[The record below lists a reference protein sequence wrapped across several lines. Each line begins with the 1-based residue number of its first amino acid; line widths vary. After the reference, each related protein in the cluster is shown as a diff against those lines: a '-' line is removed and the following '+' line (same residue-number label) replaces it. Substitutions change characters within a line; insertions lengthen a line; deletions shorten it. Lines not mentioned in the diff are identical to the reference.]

1 MKHAF
6 LILLTAI
13 AVAGCTK
20 HQTVQY
26 DPALEALALAMD
38 STEWNSRCPQI
49 EQIDPADLHTKADSA
64 LYSLLAYANIKRSGH
79 RTPVD
84 SLIATATDFYADG
97 KEPRRAMMAWYFR
110 ACSNWDQGY
119 FAEAVYY
126 ALHMQPY
133 AEELADTLYLVRFC
147 DVMASSYE
155 RTNNNLEAAQY
166 YDRASKYLHAKPDL
180 ESWNN
185 TYFTRQ
191 AISSWFSAGYSD
203 SALVIFRENI
213 PLLLG
218 EETDTIQ
225 MIRNIGLYRSIVRGT
240 PALDYEQI
248 ARDYDAIDAIPL
260 AKYVLESRDFMRL
273 ERDYY
278 RAKVRNPQLIG
289 ELLPKLA
296 ATGIDTF
303 NLQHPFVRRMIPN
316 VVQAQQKYTIEQQTL
331 EAQKNLRRRTRLMLV
346 WGSLGIILLLCIGI
360 WLYRRSLVRK
370 EDELS
375 IRIDEIR
382 SLREEMNLRAAA
394 NQAHDER
401 IKTLTDKLFAQ
412 RLSEINR
419 LCDNYYN
426 HRDMGEKAKS
436 VFYRE
441 FESRLADL
449 GSKQTV
455 AEIEQLVN
463 ECKDGLVTK
472 LREELPQLRE
482 QDVNFLTYIYAGFAA
497 RTICLFL
504 GITKDNYYMRRR
516 RIKARIA
523 DSDAPSRQRFL
534 DEMGN

>member
-1 MKHAF
+1 M
-6 LILLTAI
+6 L
-13 AVAGCTK
+13 GCSK
-20 HQTVQY
+20 QPGVQY
-26 DPALEALALAMD
+26 DPKLEAIALAMD
-38 STEWNSRCPQI
+38 STEWDSRCPQI
-49 EQIDPADLHTKADSA
+49 ELIDPADLHTKADSA

-79 RTPVD
+79 HTPAD
-84 SLIATATDFYADG
+84 SLIVTATDFYADG
-97 KEPRRAMMAWYFR
+97 REPRRAMMAWYFR

-166 YDRASKYLHAKPDL
+166 YDKASRYLRAKPDL

-185 TYFTRQ
+185 SYFTRQ
-191 AISSWFSAGYSD
+191 ALSSWFNAGYSD

-218 EETDTIQ
+218 EVTDTIK
-225 MIRNIGLYRSIVRGT
+225 MVRNLGLYRSIVRCT
-240 PALDYEQI
+240 PVLDYDQI
-248 ARDYDAIDAIPL
+248 ARDYDSIDAIPL
-260 AKYVLESRDFMRL
+260 AKYVLESRDYMRL

-278 RAKVRNPQLIG
+278 RAKARNPQLID

-296 ATGIDTF
+296 AVGIDTF
-303 NLQHPFVRRMIPN
+303 NLQHPIRQRIIPN
-316 VVQAQQKYTIEQQTL
+316 VVQALQKYTIEQQTL
-331 EAQKNLRRRTRLMLV
+331 EAQKILKRRTRMILI
-346 WGSLGIILLLCIGI
+346 WGSAGILLLFGLCF
-360 WLYRRSLVRK
+360 WLYRRNLIRK

-375 IRIDEIR
+375 MRIDEIR

-394 NQAHDER
+394 DQAHDR
-401 IKTLTDKLFAQ
+401 QLKTLTDKLFAQ
-412 RLSEINR
+412 RLLEINR

-436 VFYRE
+436 MFYRE

-523 DSDAPSRQRFL
+523 DSDAPSRRLFL